1 VIVTVVLANIQMPMV
16 YVHAKNV
23 IVILKELQ

>member
-1 VIVTVVLANIQMPMV
+1 VIVTVVLANIQTLMV
-16 YVHAKNV
+16 CVHAKNV

>member
-1 VIVTVVLANIQMPMV
+1 VIVTVMLANIQMPMV
-16 YVHAKNV
+16 CVRAKSV